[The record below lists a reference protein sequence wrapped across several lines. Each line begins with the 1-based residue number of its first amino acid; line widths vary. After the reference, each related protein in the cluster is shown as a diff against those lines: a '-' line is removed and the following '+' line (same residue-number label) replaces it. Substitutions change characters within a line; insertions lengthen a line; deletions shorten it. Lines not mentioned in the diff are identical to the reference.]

1 MRSWQPVPQVG
12 DRGEEPKTLYSEVG
26 LLIGCP
32 SRQADTGLLWD
43 SWGFWSW
50 EGNTDLMGIVIGVSR
65 LGSLLLHHELSG
77 QPTEEKPIMSS
88 TVLPSALRRLIFN
101 ILSHFY
107 HC

>member
-77 QPTEEKPIMSS
+77 QPT
-88 TVLPSALRRLIFN
+88 VLPSALRRLIFN